1 MSKMHVVTV
10 VDHRQTSKAVV
21 TPEWLQDS
29 IESGFLL
36 PYSDYIALR
45 DLHDEGVVRRPS
57 NDREGAL
64 RGLAPSHFSD
74 PEDAVDPR
82 DLAVLDH
89 TSRYSCQRASPLI
102 CTNQALVRELDI
114 IRRCRKL
121 EGEERSVL
129 SYARAIAVSQVSSLV
144 RRESY
149 IIRPL

>member
-1 MSKMHVVTV
+1 MHVVTV

-45 DLHDEGVVRRPS
+45 DLRDEGVARRPG

-64 RGLAPSHFSD
+64 RRLAPSPSND
-74 PEDAVDPR
+74 PEDVVDPR

-89 TSRYSCQRASPLI
+89 TSRYACQRASPLI
-102 CTNQALVRELDI
+102 CTNQDLVRELDI
-114 IRRCRKL
+114 IRRCRNL
-121 EGEERSVL
+121 EGEERSML
-129 SYARAIAVSQVSSLV
+129 SYARAIGVSQAPAVQS
-144 RRESY
+144 ES
-149 IIRPL
+149 